1 MRKNLTESVANIWD
15 YTSGFHKYKW
25 NLWKFRKLSLWFCN
39 LEMISQ
45 LDSQLQKWNLNLR
58 SGTRV
63 LASGF
68 VATKFLLNLVQL
80 SSNGHNFFIS
90 ALICTLFEALDS
102 WLPELRKDIVYIKWT
117 PGSTRN
123 VSYSCCPL
131 GFLHV
136 RFLSLFFLLAFL
148 TCFWKRTKKLQILY
162 YSCKWASICFVM
174 NYTKLSLNL
183 RLLWW
188 SKSYQQHQNLTQ
200 FD

>member
-1 MRKNLTESVANIWD
+1 MRLHRWILQV
-15 YTSGFHKYKW
+15 W
-25 NLWKFRKLSLWFCN
+25 NCPFRKL
-39 LEMISQ
+39 IRTVR
-45 LDSQLQKWNLNLR
+45 KWNLNLR